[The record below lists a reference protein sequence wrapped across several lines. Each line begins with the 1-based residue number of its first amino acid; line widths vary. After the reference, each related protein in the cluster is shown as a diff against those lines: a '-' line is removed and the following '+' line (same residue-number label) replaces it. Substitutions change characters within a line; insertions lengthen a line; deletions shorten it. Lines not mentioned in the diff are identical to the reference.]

1 MQTVQTVTLE
11 DVIALVVPPTSGGYL
26 RLLSGDVERFFQ
38 PLGSRWSGLPGQPD
52 GVDSFIIVNPA
63 DSFFSPC
70 AWARPVTPSPMTS
83 CCVLWASRTLAL
95 AGQQRSEPRSRLID
109 GETER
114 AIAAF
119 TRSPSHGWPS
129 TVVLDEGSRVTAL
142 WKLERPIA
150 EGHLRAALQALA
162 VAYGG
167 DRAQTEPAE
176 ALIAVPTSRC
186 TTIYPAREVRVV
198 AWEPE
203 NIYPADFSGRI
214 S

>member
-83 CCVLWASRTLAL
+83 CSVLWASRTLAL

-114 AIAAF
+114 AVESF
-119 TRSPSHGWPS
+119 TRSPSHGWPP
-129 TVVLDEGSRVTAL
+129 TVIIDEGARVSAV
-142 WKLERPIA
+142 WKLEHAIT
-150 EGHLRAALQALA
+150 EGHLRAALLALA
-162 VAYGG
+162 AADGG
-167 DRAQTEPAE
+167 DRPQPDPSE
-176 ALIAVPTSRC
+176 ALIAIPR
-186 TTIYPAREVRVV
+186 P
-198 AWEPE
+198 P
-203 NIYPADFSGRI
+203 
-214 S
+214 